1 MNRLG
6 TKCTEVLWHGAGTC
20 NEKAVWFSVTRGL
33 GAGGWLLM
41 ARCPLHAKH
50 SGSGFD
56 RVYTE
61 VDEETYLVAQIHLA

>member
-1 MNRLG
+1 
-6 TKCTEVLWHGAGTC
+6 
-20 NEKAVWFSVTRGL
+20 
-33 GAGGWLLM
+33 M